1 MGGELRPR
9 PIVVPQGS
17 APQCWAAATTSWLQ
31 LNKSRPQLNKQQ
43 LLDRYG
49 DPNKGGSLGHAS
61 PKWDTYCSDLNL
73 VVSEVRTLLDI
84 EGWKQKAAKENP
96 SRPPLTPGEA
106 VALFN
111 AQAKKFADSTLGFLS
126 NKGYGLFM
134 FAHTHSR
141 LRGTISHM
149 VVLFGVHRVD
159 GEPNLIVMD
168 PAKAAI
174 RDLPMSEIFNIP
186 IVILSTR
193 EARTPKDLPVAVGV
207 PSEDT

>member
-1 MGGELRPR
+1 MGVELRPR
-9 PIVVPQGS
+9 PIVVPQGT

-31 LNKSRPQLNKQQ
+31 VNKNRPQLNKQQ
-43 LLDRYG
+43 LIDRYG
-49 DPNKGGSLGHAS
+49 DPKKGGSLGHAS
-61 PKWDTYCSDLNL
+61 PKWDTYCNDLNL
-73 VVSEVRTLLDI
+73 VVSEVRTLLTID
-84 EGWKQKAAKENP
+84 GWKQKAAKENP

-111 AQAKKFADSTLGFLS
+111 AQATKFLDSTRAFLS
-126 NKGYGLFM
+126 LKGYGLFM

-149 VVLFGVHRVD
+149 VVLFGVHRVG

-168 PAKAAI
+168 PAKPAI
-174 RDLPMSEIFNIP
+174 RDLPMFEILNIP

-193 EARTPKDLPVAVGV
+193 EPRTLKDLPVVSGV
-207 PSEDT
+207 ASEDT